1 MNKFDYFRYLALQER
16 KQKLQEERQKLQ
28 VQKQK
33 IYEEKQAV
41 ISSNIKKANQ
51 RFYMRSGAS
60 VFRYIFIFVLCVS
73 VLRSVFVSPDDYFT
87 FGQFLNFL
95 QNVPDVTSDVSKAV
109 SNMVSYSVI
118 GEVPSWLNWM
128 NYFIRP
134 FLFVLSFFVYLVAG
148 LGQVLVF
155 VTYFVRFFF
164 GG

>member
-1 MNKFDYFRYLALQER
+1 MATKKKDSAVVQAEIER
-16 KQKLQEERQKLQ
+16 MREVSRINAKR
-28 VQKQK
+28 
-33 IYEEKQAV
+33 
-41 ISSNIKKANQ
+41 ANM
-51 RFYMRSGAS
+51 RFYMRSS
-60 VFRYIFIFVLCVS
+60 SSILRYVLIFVLCVS

-87 FGQFLNFL
+87 FGRFLNFL
-95 QNVPDVTSDVSKAV
+95 QNVPDLTSDVSKSV

-128 NYFIRP
+128 DYLIKP
-134 FLFVLSFFVYLVAG
+134 FLTVFSFFVYVAAG

>member
-1 MNKFDYFRYLALQER
+1 MATGKKNDAVVQAEIER
-16 KQKLQEERQKLQ
+16 MREVSRNN
-28 VQKQK
+28 VRR
-33 IYEEKQAV
+33 
-41 ISSNIKKANQ
+41 ANG
-51 RFYMRSGAS
+51 RFYMRSGFS
-60 VFRYIFIFVLCVS
+60 IFRYILIFVLCVS

-95 QNVPDVTSDVSKAV
+95 QNVPDITSDVSKAV
-109 SNMVSYSVI
+109 SNMVTYSVI

-128 NYFIRP
+128 DYLIKP
-134 FLFVLSFFVYLVAG
+134 FLTVLSLFVYIAAG

>member
-1 MNKFDYFRYLALQER
+1 MATNKKDN
-16 KQKLQEERQKLQ
+16 
-28 VQKQK
+28 
-33 IYEEKQAV
+33 AV
-41 ISSNIKKANQ
+41 IQAEIERMREVSRTNAKRANM
-51 RFYMRSGAS
+51 RSYMRSS
-60 VFRYIFIFVLCVS
+60 SSILRYVLIFVLCVS

-95 QNVPDVTSDVSKAV
+95 QNVPDITSDVSKAV
-109 SNMVSYSVI
+109 SNMFTYSVV

-128 NYFIRP
+128 DYLIKP
-134 FLFVLSFFVYLVAG
+134 FLSVLSFFVYIAAG

>member
-1 MNKFDYFRYLALQER
+1 MATKKKDN
-16 KQKLQEERQKLQ
+16 
-28 VQKQK
+28 
-33 IYEEKQAV
+33 AV
-41 ISSNIKKANQ
+41 IQAEIERMREVSRTNAKRANM
-51 RFYMRSGAS
+51 RSYMRSS
-60 VFRYIFIFVLCVS
+60 SSILRYVLIFVLCVS

-95 QNVPDVTSDVSKAV
+95 QNVPDITSDVSKAV

-128 NYFIRP
+128 DYFIKP
-134 FLFVLSFFVYLVAG
+134 FLTVLSFFVYIAAG

-155 VTYFVRFFF
+155 ATYFVRFFF

>member
-1 MNKFDYFRYLALQER
+1 MANYEKNNVVVQAEIER
-16 KQKLQEERQKLQ
+16 MREVRRNNAKR
-28 VQKQK
+28 
-33 IYEEKQAV
+33 A
-41 ISSNIKKANQ
+41 NIH
-51 RFYMRSGAS
+51 FYMRSSSS
-60 VFRYIFIFVLCVS
+60 VFRYIFIFILCVS
-73 VLRSVFVSPDDYFT
+73 VLRSVFVAPDDYFT

-95 QNVPDVTSDVSKAV
+95 QNVPDITSDVSKAV

-128 NYFIRP
+128 DYLIKP
-134 FLFVLSFFVYLVAG
+134 FLTVLSFFVYIAAG

>member
-1 MNKFDYFRYLALQER
+1 MATDKKTNAVVQAEIER
-16 KQKLQEERQKLQ
+16 MREVSRTN
-28 VQKQK
+28 
-33 IYEEKQAV
+33 ARR
-41 ISSNIKKANQ
+41 ANM
-51 RFYMRSGAS
+51 RLYMRSGSS
-60 VFRYIFIFVLCVS
+60 VLRYILIFVLCVS

-87 FGQFLNFL
+87 FGQLLSFL
-95 QNVPDVTSDVSKAV
+95 QNVPDVTADVSKAV

-128 NYFIRP
+128 DYLIKP
-134 FLFVLSFFVYLVAG
+134 FLSVLSLFVYLAAG

>member
-1 MNKFDYFRYLALQER
+1 MVMDKKMRGIILAEKER
-16 KQKLQEERQKLQ
+16 EMERQR
-28 VQKQK
+28 
-33 IYEEKQAV
+33 AV
-41 ISSNIKKANQ
+41 MRSSNRKANA
-51 RFYMRSGAS
+51 RFYLNSS
-60 VFRYIFIFVLCVS
+60 SSIFRYIFIFILCVS

-95 QNVPDVTSDVSKAV
+95 QNVPDITSDVSKAV

-128 NYFIRP
+128 DYLIKP
-134 FLFVLSFFVYLVAG
+134 FLTVLSFFVYVAAG

-155 VTYFVRFFF
+155 GTYFVLFFF

>member
-1 MNKFDYFRYLALQER
+1 MATYKKEKAITQAEVERMRDVSRNNFR
-16 KQKLQEERQKLQ
+16 
-28 VQKQK
+28 
-33 IYEEKQAV
+33 
-41 ISSNIKKANQ
+41 KANG
-51 RFYMRSGAS
+51 RFYMRSGFS
-60 VFRYIFIFVLCVS
+60 IFRYILIFVLCVS
-73 VLRSVFVSPDDYFT
+73 VLRSVFVASDDYFT

-95 QNVPDVTSDVSKAV
+95 HNVPDITSDVSKAV

-128 NYFIRP
+128 DYLIKP
-134 FLFVLSFFVYLVAG
+134 FLSVLSFFVYVVAG

>member
-1 MNKFDYFRYLALQER
+1 MATEKKNNAVVQAEIER
-16 KQKLQEERQKLQ
+16 VREVSRNN
-28 VQKQK
+28 VRR
-33 IYEEKQAV
+33 
-41 ISSNIKKANQ
+41 ANG
-51 RFYMRSGAS
+51 RFYMRSGFS
-60 VFRYIFIFVLCVS
+60 IFRYILIFVLCVS

-95 QNVPDVTSDVSKAV
+95 QNVPDITSDVSKAV
-109 SNMVSYSVI
+109 SNMVTYSVI

-128 NYFIRP
+128 DYLIKP
-134 FLFVLSFFVYLVAG
+134 FLTVLSFFVYIAAG

>member
-1 MNKFDYFRYLALQER
+1 MTDKEKNIVIEAEMERRRAAMRSNNRKANARFYLSSAPSIFRYVL
-16 KQKLQEERQKLQ
+16 
-28 VQKQK
+28 
-33 IYEEKQAV
+33 
-41 ISSNIKKANQ
+41 
-51 RFYMRSGAS
+51 
-60 VFRYIFIFVLCVS
+60 IFILCVS
-73 VLRSVFVSPDDYFT
+73 VLRSVFVAPNDYFT

-95 QNVPDVTSDVSKAV
+95 QNVPDITSDVSKAV

-128 NYFIRP
+128 DYLIKP
-134 FLFVLSFFVYLVAG
+134 FLTVLSFFVYVAAG

>member
-1 MNKFDYFRYLALQER
+1 MATYKKNKAVAQAEFER
-16 KQKLQEERQKLQ
+16 MREVTRTN
-28 VQKQK
+28 VRR
-33 IYEEKQAV
+33 
-41 ISSNIKKANQ
+41 ANG
-51 RFYMRSGAS
+51 RFYMRSGFS
-60 VFRYIFIFVLCVS
+60 IFRYILIFVLCVS
-73 VLRSVFVSPDDYFT
+73 VLRSVFVAPDDYFT

-95 QNVPDVTSDVSKAV
+95 QNVPDITSDVSKAV

-128 NYFIRP
+128 DYLIKP
-134 FLFVLSFFVYLVAG
+134 FLTVLSFFVYIAAG

>member
-1 MNKFDYFRYLALQER
+1 MATNKKDNAVVQAELERMREVSRNNIRRANGRY
-16 KQKLQEERQKLQ
+16 
-28 VQKQK
+28 
-33 IYEEKQAV
+33 
-41 ISSNIKKANQ
+41 
-51 RFYMRSGAS
+51 YMRSGFS
-60 VFRYIFIFVLCVS
+60 IFRYVLIFVLCVS

-95 QNVPDVTSDVSKAV
+95 QNVPDITSDVSKAV

-128 NYFIRP
+128 DYLIKP
-134 FLFVLSFFVYLVAG
+134 FLTVLSFFVYVAAG